1 MEHLFKIAF
10 WIFVLS
16 GCHLTSSK
24 CIPADDWVLDVLQ
37 EDVECVSLF
46 PVVCAHYIYFVVV
59 IANICFFLSTQPPG
73 LKLYTPTYEKDWA
86 KDILECIQKEINGT
100 VKEECADPNHRIE
113 QVISM
118 LKNLSPD
125 NGTGQNSTNSTC
137 EGSPVKSFQEFV
149 TSVKVILQKIRSG
162 KCLTQN
168 EEKHKST
175 IRNK

>member
-1 MEHLFKIAF
+1 MEHLFKIAI

-24 CIPADDWVLDVLQ
+24 CIPTDDDWVLDALQ
-37 EDVECVSLF
+37 EEVKC
-46 PVVCAHYIYFVVV
+46 
-59 IANICFFLSTQPPG
+59 PPD

-100 VKEECADPNHRIE
+100 VKEECEDPNYRIE

-118 LKNLSPD
+118 LKNVSPD

-168 EEKHKST
+168 EEKQKST